1 MAVTKAI
8 TANPQKNDGST
19 IVKAGAVASTDLN
32 INNRT
37 LLQNTSGTVEYG
49 SKVVAAGASPAS
61 SGNLGRGP
69 GITGGTF
76 NKGNTAGVYIA
87 KKLSTTINGS
97 ANNVLLSGASD
108 FGGARS
114 VNSLTTTR
122 RLDEDSWDYVTGR
135 VTKGNNAG
143 DLVSFGADHTVLY
156 STNDVPGEL
165 TYRTGAPL
173 PVNDNY
179 KPKTNP

>member
-61 SGNLGRGP
+61 SGN
-69 GITGGTF
+69 F

-87 KKLSTTINGS
+87 KKLSTTINGT
-97 ANNVLLSGASD
+97 ANTVLLSGASD

-122 RLDEDSWDYVTGR
+122 RLDPDSWDYVTGR
-135 VTKGNNAG
+135 LTKGNNAG